1 MRKFLISLLV
11 IAVVLWLPYFI
22 KTYGLKTISE
32 ADLPDVGGWAQL
44 DQGNLYYRW
53 YEPEIP
59 NNEIVVLVHGFS
71 TPHFVWNPLMSF
83 LLDSG
88 YTVLAYDH
96 FGRGLSEKPHIL
108 YDQNLF
114 VDSLKGL
121 LDHQM
126 VSKPFHI
133 VGYSMGG
140 PVVAHYSRKYPESV
154 KSMTLIAPAGFM
166 IEDPTANMWTIK
178 PLIGEWFWNLFGSLV
193 VFQDNKLDGSPARK
207 DPLALSKS
215 DFMEK
220 ARSQMQ
226 FKGFIESLLSTV
238 RHFNLFNAE
247 EVFLE
252 VGKLNIPT
260 LTIWGTEDGVV
271 PFAGSEGLMKSIPHS
286 QLIIIE
292 GGKHDITYAEP
303 TKVGSAIRDFLN
315 QQLKTEA

>member
-1 MRKFLISLLV
+1 MAGEVSDTKWAKADGLAIAYRTEGAGDK
-11 IAVVLWLPYFI
+11 AVVFQH
-22 KTYGLKTISE
+22 GLFANKARTGMPAIR
-32 ADLPDVGGWAQL
+32 AAALGA
-44 DQGNLYYRW
+44 
-53 YEPEIP
+53 
-59 NNEIVVLVHGFS
+59 GFK
-71 TPHFVWNPLMSF
+71 VI
-83 LLDSG
+83 
-88 YTVLAYDH
+88 
-96 FGRGLSEKPHIL
+96 E
-108 YDQNLF
+108 
-114 VDSLKGL
+114 VDSLGHGESDKPHDPELYKRKPRAGHICAV
-121 LDHQM
+121 LDAEGIERAHY
-126 VSKPFHI
+126 

-252 VGKLNIPT
+252 VGQLNIPT

-292 GGKHDITYAEP
+292 RGKHDITYAEP